1 MSGHPNRQVATRHRL
16 ARAAHMLRL
25 RCHGDDEHYVKLAG
39 RMLDH
44 NNGLHLSLPGAN
56 KTFTNAS
63 KVLEK
68 SHGKY

>member
-1 MSGHPNRQVATRHRL
+1 
-16 ARAAHMLRL
+16 MLRL